1 MLFRFLDVFL
11 DHTDGGGGGAAPT
24 KVDPELKKGEPVS
37 REELLKEFALVTE
50 TIREGTGNQEKLVKA
65 LEDATSAI
73 QKWDAK
79 SQSRM
84 EFPAGAETRRLF
96 KTGGYKALM
105 DNPCEAEQVKE
116 LQRLNDDLCIVHAVC
131 AAGPAGSYGGMKSL
145 GGLWSEFETARDD
158 FAKAM
163 DTATTGEGLEWI
175 PSMLSTQLQ
184 SVVDMNL
191 RVAGLHRSFP
201 MPAPEYKL
209 PLRIAHSVG
218 YKAAQ
223 TLDADSPNKIPKSVV
238 GTDDI
243 TYTAVKVAGRIVW
256 SGEMD
261 YDSVVPMLPLLRED
275 IPIAIARAIETG
287 TINGQPGGT
296 IDSGDAPGATDA
308 RMLWDGY
315 RKYAETN
322 SAVKLDM
329 GAIFTIDG
337 FTALRK
343 KLGSWGMVPS
353 DLAWLVSTAVY
364 YAMLT
369 LVDAS
374 GNPVVVPAYAYGPE
388 ATAITGELGRLQG
401 IPVIPSEFVR
411 EDLNATGIYD
421 GVTETKTVA
430 GLIHRPS
437 WMYGTRKELTIEASP
452 EPYFESD
459 ALVIRGIARMDLKPL
474 FPYANQRAFALGY
487 NIPN

>member
-1 MLFRFLDVFL
+1 MLFRWLDLFLDEGG
-11 DHTDGGGGGAAPT
+11 DGGGGGGSGTP
-24 KVDPELKKGEPVS
+24 DPPLKTEPVS
-37 REELLKEFALVTE
+37 RETLLKEFALVTK
-50 TIREGTGNQEKLVKA
+50 TIREGTGNQDKLIKA
-65 LEDATSAI
+65 LEGATTAI
-73 QKWDAK
+73 QKWDAR

-84 EFPAGAETRRLF
+84 EFPAGAETKRLF

-105 DNPCEAEQVKE
+105 DNPCEDDRIKE
-116 LQRLNDDLCIVHAVC
+116 LQRLNDDLCIVHGVC
-131 AAGPAGSYGGMKSL
+131 AAAPAGTYGGIKSL
-145 GGLWSEFETARDD
+145 GGLWSDFETARDD
-158 FAKAM
+158 FSKAM

-184 SVVDMNL
+184 SVVELNL

-209 PLRIAHSVG
+209 PLKIAHSIG

-223 TLDADSPNKIPKSVV
+223 TTDADNPNKIPKSVV

-261 YDSVVPMLPLLRED
+261 YDSVMPMLPLLRED
-275 IPIAIARAIETG
+275 IPIAIARAIETA

-296 IDSGDAPGATDA
+296 IDTGDAPGATDA
-308 RMLWDGY
+308 RALWDGY
-315 RKYAETN
+315 RKYAEVN
-322 SAVKLDM
+322 SDVKLDM

-343 KLGSWGMVPS
+343 KLGSWGMVPA

-411 EDLNATGIYD
+411 EDLNTTGIFD
-421 GVTETKTVA
+421 DTTKTKTVA

-437 WMYGTRKELTIEASP
+437 WMYGTRKELTIEASK

>member
-1 MLFRFLDVFL
+1 MLSRWLDLFLDEG
-11 DHTDGGGGGAAPT
+11 DGGGGGGSGNPDPPL
-24 KVDPELKKGEPVS
+24 KVEPVT
-37 REELLKEFALVTE
+37 REELLKEFALVVKS
-50 TIREGTGNQEKLVKA
+50 IREGTGEPDKLTKA
-65 LEDATSAI
+65 LGELTTALG
-73 QKWDAK
+73 KWDAR

-84 EFPAGAETRRLF
+84 EFPAGAETKRLF

-105 DNPCEAEQVKE
+105 DNPCEDDRVKE
-116 LQRLNDDLCIVHAVC
+116 LQRLNDDVCIVHGIC
-131 AAGPAGSYGGMKSL
+131 AAGPRYGGMKSL
-145 GGLWSEFETARDD
+145 GGLWSEFESARDD
-158 FAKAM
+158 FSKAM
-163 DTATTGEGLEWI
+163 DTATTGEGLEWM

-184 SVVDMNL
+184 SVVELNL

-209 PLRIAHSVG
+209 PLKIAHSIG
-218 YKAAQ
+218 YKAAE
-223 TLDADSPNKIPKSVV
+223 TTNADSPNKIPKSVV

-275 IPIAIARAIETG
+275 IPIAIARAIETA

-296 IDSGDAPGATDA
+296 IDTGDAPGATDA
-308 RMLWDGY
+308 RALWDGY
-315 RKYAETN
+315 RKYAEVNTG
-322 SAVKLDM
+322 VKLDM

-343 KLGSWGMVPS
+343 KLGPWGMVPA

-411 EDLNATGIYD
+411 EDLNATGIHD
-421 GVTETKTVA
+421 GTTETKTVA